1 MKNFNILILLCTA
14 VPFEDL
20 KKTYCALSLDGKRA
34 YLASDNVTNAQVE
47 DLLDTVRYGL
57 VHTLFYF

>member
-20 KKTYCALSLDGKRA
+20 KKTYCALSLDGKRE

-47 DLLDTVRYGL
+47 DLLDTVR
-57 VHTLFYF
+57 